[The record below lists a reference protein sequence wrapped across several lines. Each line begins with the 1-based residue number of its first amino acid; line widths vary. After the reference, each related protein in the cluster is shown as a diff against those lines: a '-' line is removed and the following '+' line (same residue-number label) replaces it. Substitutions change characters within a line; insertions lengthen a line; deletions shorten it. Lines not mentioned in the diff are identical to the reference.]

1 MFFYLLYGH
10 QFPFGHEAN
19 LRPVVYVAFKKKV
32 FTQFYSQAGSI
43 YAVDSSEFVKII
55 FVVFF
60 AFIYFGL
67 IVYIGISF
75 YFNTTIRKSWKLL
88 TNFQEVKKKLRKFSV
103 SHKTRFFRSIS
114 FVLLNALISIYVIS
128 SISTRGKSL
137 STPILMVFSANMAIY
152 LIYYGT
158 RKIVEIWENVENRK
172 SPTSPSSSGV
182 GTQQESVKL
191 RRTVRWFS
199 LILFLISILTG
210 SIAFWFYLDKHQSRN
225 MTPAESRERNQ
236 LCG

>member
-1 MFFYLLYGH
+1 M
-10 QFPFGHEAN
+10 
-19 LRPVVYVAFKKKV
+19 
-32 FTQFYSQAGSI
+32 
-43 YAVDSSEFVKII
+43 DSSEFVKII

-60 AFIYFGL
+60 TFIYFGL

-75 YFNTTIRKSWKLL
+75 YFNTTIRKSWKIL
-88 TNFQEVKKKLRKFSV
+88 TNFQKVKKKLRKFSV
-103 SHKTRFFRSIS
+103 SKKTRFFLSTS
-114 FVLLNALISIYVIS
+114 FVLLNAVIFFYVIS
-128 SISTRGKSL
+128 SISSRGKSL
-137 STPILMVFSANMAIY
+137 STPILMIFGANMGIY

-158 RKIVEIWENVENRK
+158 RKIVEIWQNVEM
-172 SPTSPSSSGV
+172 SSSGV
-182 GTQQESVKL
+182 ETQQESVYL

>member
-1 MFFYLLYGH
+1 M
-10 QFPFGHEAN
+10 
-19 LRPVVYVAFKKKV
+19 
-32 FTQFYSQAGSI
+32 
-43 YAVDSSEFVKII
+43 DSSEFVKII

-60 AFIYFGL
+60 TFIYFGL

-75 YFNTTIRKSWKLL
+75 YFNTTIRKSWKIL
-88 TNFQEVKKKLRKFSV
+88 TNFQKVKKKLRKFSV
-103 SHKTRFFRSIS
+103 SKKTRFFLSTS
-114 FVLLNALISIYVIS
+114 FVLLNAVIFFYVIS
-128 SISTRGKSL
+128 SISSRGKSL
-137 STPILMVFSANMAIY
+137 STPILMIFGANMGIY

-158 RKIVEIWENVENRK
+158 RKIVEIWQNVEM
-172 SPTSPSSSGV
+172 SSSGV
-182 GTQQESVKL
+182 ETQQESVYL

-236 LCG
+236 LCGWAFHQL